1 MKTFLQVDALNKSF
15 GSNTVLHNISFEI
28 ESGESVALVGPS
40 GCGKSTLLNI
50 IGLLET
56 LDSGTINL
64 EGRTYP
70 SINSKKATLMRRTE
84 INYLFQSFALI
95 NDWKVSKNLLLAL
108 QYTKLSKQ
116 EQECLIRAALENY
129 GIGEKFDAVVNELSG
144 GEKQRVAIA
153 RAMIKPGN
161 LILADEPTG
170 SLDKAMATIVIDSL
184 LDSVHANHKT
194 LLMVTHD
201 MDIAQRCDRIIE
213 LPKHHRSING
223 VKHV

>member
-64 EGRTYP
+64 EGRAYP

-116 EQECLIRAALENY
+116 EQERLIRTALENY

-170 SLDKAMATIVIDSL
+170 SLDKAMATIVINSL

-201 MDIAQRCDRIIE
+201 MSIAQRCDRIIE
-213 LPKHHRSING
+213 LPKHQ
-223 VKHV
+223 

>member
-56 LDSGTINL
+56 LDSGAISL
-64 EGRTYP
+64 EGRAYP

-116 EQECLIRAALENY
+116 EQERLIRTALENY
-129 GIGEKFDAVVNELSG
+129 EIGEKFDAVVNELSG

-201 MDIAQRCDRIIE
+201 MGIAQRCDRIIE
-213 LPKHHRSING
+213 LPKHQ
-223 VKHV
+223 

>member
-116 EQECLIRAALENY
+116 EQEHLIRATLENY
-129 GIGEKFDAVVNELSG
+129 GIGEKYDAVVNELSG

-201 MDIAQRCDRIIE
+201 MGIAQRCDRIIE
-213 LPKHHRSING
+213 LPKHQ
-223 VKHV
+223 

>member
-15 GSNTVLHNISFEI
+15 GSNTVLHNISFEV

-64 EGRTYP
+64 EGKTYP
-70 SINSKKATLMRRTE
+70 SINSKKATLMRRIE

-116 EQECLIRAALENY
+116 EQERLIRTALENY

-153 RAMIKPGN
+153 RAMIKSGN

-201 MDIAQRCDRIIE
+201 MGIAQRCDRIIE
-213 LPKHHRSING
+213 LPKHQ
-223 VKHV
+223 

>member
-15 GSNTVLHNISFEI
+15 GSNTVLHSISFEI

-70 SINSKKATLMRRTE
+70 SINSKKATFMRRTE

-116 EQECLIRAALENY
+116 EQERLIRTALENY

-201 MDIAQRCDRIIE
+201 MGIAQRCNRIIE
-213 LPKHHRSING
+213 LPKHQ
-223 VKHV
+223 

>member
-64 EGRTYP
+64 EGKTYP

-116 EQECLIRAALENY
+116 EQERLIRTALENY
-129 GIGEKFDAVVNELSG
+129 RIGEKFDAVVNELSG

-201 MDIAQRCDRIIE
+201 MGIAQRCDRIIE
-213 LPKHHRSING
+213 LPKYQ
-223 VKHV
+223 